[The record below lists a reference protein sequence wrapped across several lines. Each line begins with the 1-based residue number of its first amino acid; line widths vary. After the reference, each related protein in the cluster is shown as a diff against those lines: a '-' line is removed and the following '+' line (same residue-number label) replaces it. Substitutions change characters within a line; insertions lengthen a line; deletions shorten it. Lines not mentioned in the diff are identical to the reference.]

1 MDSPI
6 FVPDGRNELCRQEVY
21 YGKRITQKK

>member
-6 FVPDGRNELCRQEVY
+6 FVPDGRKVIMEKEAC
-21 YGKRITQKK
+21 YGKRITEKK